1 MFNDTN
7 TTEIDLRVY
16 YGLDHLHL
24 IDTQAAF
31 IAGLCG
37 FLVCLILL
45 FTCCI
50 TMAMK
55 CSVDRPYD
63 LEKKF
68 SQTDPEAQRDSL
80 TGLI

>member
-1 MFNDTN
+1 MLNDTN
-7 TTEIDLRVY
+7 TTDMDARAYFGFE
-16 YGLDHLHL
+16 HLHL

-45 FTCCI
+45 FICCI

-55 CSVDRPYD
+55 CSRDRPYYV
-63 LEKKF
+63 EKK
-68 SQTDPEAQRDSL
+68 SNPDTQRDSL